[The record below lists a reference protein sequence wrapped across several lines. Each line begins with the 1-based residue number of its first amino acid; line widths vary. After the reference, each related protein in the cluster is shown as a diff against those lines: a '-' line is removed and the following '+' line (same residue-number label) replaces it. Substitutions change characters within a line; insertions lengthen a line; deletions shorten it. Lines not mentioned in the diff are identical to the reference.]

1 MNVIKYEVNGSLTEI
16 EVTEEVLKAYEQI
29 LIEEK
34 RAVWR
39 KKKRK
44 ERSLDTMLE
53 TGFQIADPKSDT
65 EKIIS
70 VQEEKRVLHKALTSL
85 TAEERKLIKKY
96 YFQGLTYE
104 KIAAQSGVQK
114 AAVCKRIKRILA
126 KIKKFFQSNGNF

>member
-16 EVTEEVLKAYEQI
+16 EVTEKVLKAYEQI

>member
-65 EKIIS
+65 EKILS

-85 TAEERKLIKKY
+85 TAEERKLIA
-96 YFQGLTYE
+96 FD
-104 KIAAQSGVQK
+104 IAVDFHFL
-114 AAVCKRIKRILA
+114 VFVVIV
-126 KIKKFFQSNGNF
+126 